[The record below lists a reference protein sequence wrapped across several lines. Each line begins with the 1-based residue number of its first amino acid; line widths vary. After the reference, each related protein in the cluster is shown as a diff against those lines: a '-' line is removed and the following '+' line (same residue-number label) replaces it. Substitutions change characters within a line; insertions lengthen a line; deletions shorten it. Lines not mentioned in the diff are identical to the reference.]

1 LTHNTRRH
9 YPGVAGNLICQDGS
23 ILRNAAEILLPFALL
38 LPTFKWFTL
47 FGLKVYQLG
56 KCIYLIHR
64 HTQTTRSGR
73 QTDRQTG
80 NGEMGKCGEMVGKAE
95 ETGGG
100 ADASRRK
107 LNDCAH
113 EVTQHSNAHFTP
125 FSKVCLRRYH
135 AETQAHTAEEASFS
149 SFHPAFPPHF
159 PPDFLR
165 FSCGAAKT
173 PTTEA
178 CVRDAFVYN
187 CRRYGNV
194 CNFGLNE
201 KTLKLQ
207 EKRF

>member
-9 YPGVAGNLICQDGS
+9 YPGVAGNLICPDGS

-159 PPDFLR
+159 PQISSAFPVELPR
-165 FSCGAAKT
+165 RRRRRRVCVMRLS
-173 PTTEA
+173 TTAGVMEM
-178 CVRDAFVYN
+178 CVILA
-187 CRRYGNV
+187 
-194 CNFGLNE
+194 
-201 KTLKLQ
+201 
-207 EKRF
+207 